1 MVLLFSQIAFFNTED
16 GSGCSGPEQEG
27 PGFKMKY
34 QKGHNLAP
42 DRFLLQIRSTIL
54 LVVAHQR
61 RDNLV

>member
-1 MVLLFSQIAFFNTED
+1 
-16 GSGCSGPEQEG
+16 
-27 PGFKMKY
+27 MKY
-34 QKGHNLAP
+34 QKGHDLAP